1 MQLPANGTGG
11 SSEHGHSLMN
21 VDQARFNM
29 VEQQIRTWEVLDQK
43 VLDLMAE
50 VPREDFVPAA
60 YRNLAFADTCIPLAH
75 GQTMMPPRVEAR
87 MLQALQIEPAERVLE
102 VGTGSGFVTA
112 LLARLAA
119 HVTSVEIHDTLR
131 REAQEKLARHG
142 IENVELH
149 TGDACRGWDQGA
161 PYDVIAV
168 TGSLPELDQRFQES
182 LTIGGR
188 LFVII
193 GQEPAMEAL
202 LITRTSAT
210 QWATDSLFETVVPPL
225 EGVEQPE
232 RFVL

>member
-1 MQLPANGTGG
+1 
-11 SSEHGHSLMN
+11 MN
-21 VDQARFNM
+21 VEQARFNM
-29 VEQQIRTWEVLDQK
+29 VEQQIRTWEVLDQQ

-75 GQTMMPPRVEAR
+75 GQTMMLPRVEAR
-87 MLQALQIEPAERVLE
+87 MLQALRVTPGDRILE

-112 LLARLAA
+112 LLARLGAEVISIEIDDALSSSASDKLDA
-119 HVTSVEIHDTLR
+119 H
-131 REAQEKLARHG
+131 A

-149 TGDACRGWDQGA
+149 SGDASRGWERSA

-168 TGSLPELDQRFQES
+168 TGSLPVLEESFQNS
-182 LTIGGR
+182 LAVGGR
-188 LFVII
+188 LFIVV

-202 LITRTSAT
+202 LISRNGET
-210 QWATDSLFETVVPPL
+210 QWSTDCLFETVLAPL
-225 EGVEQPE
+225 AGVEVPE